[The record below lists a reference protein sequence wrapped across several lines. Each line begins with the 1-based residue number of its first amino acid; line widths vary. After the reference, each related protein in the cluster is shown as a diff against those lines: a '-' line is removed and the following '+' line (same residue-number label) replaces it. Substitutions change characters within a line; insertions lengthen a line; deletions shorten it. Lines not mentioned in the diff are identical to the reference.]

1 MTHTERRSSGWR
13 RRGQEAPAACAELG
27 TGGGGDVA
35 MAALPLLLAG
45 GSSPLGLIS
54 AFITVTSEKPARAQP
69 YAAEKA

>member
-1 MTHTERRSSGWR
+1 
-13 RRGQEAPAACAELG
+13 
-27 TGGGGDVA
+27 